1 VLFRSQESNYSPGNY
16 SPTGTPF
23 DNIFSVDNEGE
34 MANQLDLYLPS
45 DYDLPT
51 ESDIRTRFGPPDIN
65 PSEITYNEETDF
77 IGEGVFGK
85 VFKARCRSCAVAVK
99 VPINQNLSNSELAD
113 FKREVSI
120 VSSIFH
126 PNVVLFMG
134 ACMQPGNIKMVT
146 ERMTTD
152 LENLLHSPKG
162 KGLPAFAIFK
172 MAKDAAKGMNWLH
185 GINNIIHRD
194 LKPSSLLID
203 NNYNVKVSDFGF
215 SELLKSNQQTKKDS
229 FGPRGTAIW
238 MAPEVMKGEE
248 FGKTVDVYSFGLIL
262 WEMFTFEDPFRQY
275 EVWDEFFK
283 AIAVRKERPMIPK
296 HAPPSLSQLISTA
309 WADDRNARP
318 LFPSVIFQLD
328 EVLVDLAIGNTHGA
342 NFWKKH
348 FLFNQPTKE
357 LEEFVKWPDF
367 VKVLQ
372 IETKVHDSSK
382 FDVLYPYLAV
392 FASDKRVTIHSFSN
406 TLMWFGYFFVPER
419 AEHCLNDV
427 HNLLRE
433 SWFHG
438 SIDQL
443 EAEGR
448 LHFQP
453 TGSFLIRMS
462 KTKADYPFTLSLK
475 QRHLRIKK
483 TMSPTGTPLF
493 YLPILD
499 PITGK
504 TQDVAYKSLRDLVH
518 GVWHVLGLTV
528 GCPKMPAP
536 DGYVGDS

>member
-1 VLFRSQESNYSPGNY
+1 MGEVDPLQDGISYERE
-16 SPTGTPF
+16 TGTGEF
-23 DNIFSVDNEGE
+23 YNSSDFS
-34 MANQLDLYLPS
+34 S
-45 DYDLPT
+45 DAGPT
-51 ESDIRTRFGPPDIN
+51 VLGNDDSMRTRFGPPEIN
-65 PSEITYNEETDF
+65 AAEITYDEESDF

-85 VFKARCRSCAVAVK
+85 VFKGRCRSCQVAVK
-99 VPINQNLSNSELAD
+99 VPMNQNLSTTELAD
-113 FKREVSI
+113 FKREVAI

-162 KGLPAFAIFK
+162 KSLPPFVIFK

-194 LKPSSLLID
+194 LKPSNLLVD

-215 SELLKSNQQTKKDS
+215 SEILKSNQQTKRDS

-262 WEMFTFEDPFRQY
+262 WEMYTREDPFKAY
-275 EVWDEFFK
+275 EAWDEFYQ
-283 AIAVRKERPMIPK
+283 AIVVRKERPPL
-296 HAPPSLSQLISTA
+296 PPQMPRALSSLIQA
-309 WADDRNARP
+309 CWADDQKTRP
-318 LFPSVIFQLD
+318 LFPSVIYQLD
-328 EVLVDLAIGNTHGA
+328 QVLVDLAIDDAHGA
-342 NFWKKH
+342 TFWKKY
-348 FLFNQPTKE
+348 FLTEQPSQE

-367 VKVLQ
+367 VNVLKK
-372 IETKVHDSSK
+372 ETGITDGAK
-382 FDVLYPYLAV
+382 FEILYPYLAV

-406 TLMWFGYFFVPER
+406 TLLWFGYFFVPDR
-419 AEHCLNDV
+419 AEKALTEV
-427 HNLLRE
+427 EAVLKE
-433 SWFHG
+433 PWFHG

-453 TGSFLIRMS
+453 AGSFLIRMS
-462 KTKADYPFTLSLK
+462 RTKANYPFTLSLK

-483 TMSPTGTPLF
+483 TLNAQSYPLF
-493 YLPILD
+493 FLPILD

-504 TQDVAYKSLRDLVH
+504 TQSVAYPSLRDLVY
-518 GVWHVLGLTV
+518 GVWNVLGLTV

-536 DGYVGDS
+536 DGYMGDP